1 MNGRICMVTGA
12 NSGIGKI
19 TALELA
25 RMGANVVMICRN
37 VEKGEV
43 ARKEIVKKTGN
54 RSIEL
59 LLADFS
65 SQSAVRKLAH
75 DFKLKNSKLHVLI
88 NNIGT
93 IMPIKTF
100 TEDGLETTFAVNH
113 LGCFLLTNL
122 LLDIIKKSA
131 PARIINVSSEAHKDR
146 VIDFSNLNGE
156 LNYNLYKVYA
166 QSKLANILFTYEL
179 ARRLGDT
186 KVTVNCLHPGM
197 VRTKIWQKSGR
208 SILMKVFMRIFSLF
222 LKSAQ
227 EGTQT
232 SIYLASSPELES
244 ITGKYFIDKKMV
256 LSSPVSYDEKLAKQL
271 WEVSEKLVG
280 LKE

>member
-1 MNGRICMVTGA
+1 MNGRICMITGA

-25 RMGANVVMICRN
+25 KMGANVVMICRN

-65 SQSAVRKLAH
+65 SQSAVRKLVH
-75 DFKLKNSKLHVLI
+75 DFKLKYSKLHVLI

-131 PARIINVSSEAHKDR
+131 PARIINVSSESHKDR

-156 LNYNLYKVYA
+156 RNYNLYKAYA

-186 KVTVNCLHPGM
+186 KVTINCLHPGM

-208 SILMKVFMRIFSLF
+208 SMLMKVFMRIFSLC

-227 EGTQT
+227 EGAQT

-256 LSSPVSYDEKLAKQL
+256 LSSPVSYDEGLAKQL

>member
-1 MNGRICMVTGA
+1 MNGRICMITGA

-25 RMGANVVMICRN
+25 KMGANVVMICRN

-65 SQSAVRKLAH
+65 SQSAVRKLVH
-75 DFKLKNSKLHVLI
+75 DFKLKYSKLHVLI

-131 PARIINVSSEAHKDR
+131 PARIINVSSESHKDR

-156 LNYNLYKVYA
+156 RNYNLYKAYA

-186 KVTVNCLHPGM
+186 KVTINCLHPGM

-208 SILMKVFMRIFSLF
+208 SMLMKVFMRIFSLF

-227 EGTQT
+227 EGAQT

-256 LSSPVSYDEKLAKQL
+256 LSSPVSYDEGLAKQL

>member
-156 LNYNLYKVYA
+156 RNYNLYKVYA

>member
-1 MNGRICMVTGA
+1 MKGRICMVTGA

-37 VEKGEV
+37 VEKGEE

-54 RSIEL
+54 QSCEL

-65 SQSAVRKLAH
+65 SQSAVRKLVH
-75 DFKLKNSKLHVLI
+75 DFKLKYHKLHVLI

-93 IMPIKTF
+93 IIPMKTF

-131 PARIINVSSEAHKDR
+131 PARIINVSSEAHRDGA
-146 VIDFSNLNGE
+146 IDFSNLNGE
-156 LNYNLYKVYA
+156 RRYNLYKAYA

-179 ARRLGDT
+179 TRRLEDT

-197 VRTKIWQKSGR
+197 VRTKIWQKSVR
-208 SILMKVFMRIFSLF
+208 SLFMKAFMRIFSLF
-222 LKSAQ
+222 LKSAR
-227 EGTQT
+227 EGAQT
-232 SIYLASSPELES
+232 PIYMASAPELES
-244 ITGKYFIDKKMV
+244 ISGKYFIGKKMV
-256 LSSPVSYDEKLAKQL
+256 LSSSVSYNEKLAKQL

-280 LKE
+280 I